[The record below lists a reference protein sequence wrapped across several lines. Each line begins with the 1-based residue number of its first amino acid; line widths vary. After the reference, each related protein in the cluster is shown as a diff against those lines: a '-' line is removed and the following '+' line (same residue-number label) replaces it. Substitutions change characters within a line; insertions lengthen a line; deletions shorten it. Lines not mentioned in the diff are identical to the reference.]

1 MAADP
6 RKKGKRRTILE
17 IVATDRTFE
26 RAEIRGRAG
35 WVGKCIHCRS
45 AITVDD
51 QGEPI
56 GPATIEHI
64 VPRNH
69 GGTDDVENL
78 ALACARCNSLKG
90 IRHDARRADD
100 PRRLEL
106 VEKLQAQRRER
117 WREPLPEITEA
128 LDRPSVWGSE
138 RRRR

>member
-1 MAADP
+1 MQAR
-6 RKKGKRRTILE
+6 RKSKARLILE

-45 AITVDD
+45 AITIDD
-51 QGEPI
+51 EGEPI
-56 GPATIEHI
+56 GAATIEHI
-64 VPRNH
+64 APKNH
-69 GGTDDVENL
+69 GGTDDVRNL

-90 IRHDARRADD
+90 VRQDNRRAGD

-106 VEKLQAQRRER
+106 VEKLQAQRSER
-117 WREPLPEITEA
+117 WREPLPEIIEA
-128 LDRPSVWGSE
+128 LDKPSVWSAE

>member
-1 MAADP
+1 MQGR
-6 RKKGKRRTILE
+6 RKSKGRMILE
-17 IVATDRTFE
+17 IVATDRTFA

-45 AITVDD
+45 AITVDTE
-51 QGEPI
+51 GEPI
-56 GPATIEHI
+56 GAATIEHI
-64 VPRNH
+64 VPKNH
-69 GGTDDVENL
+69 GGTDDVDNL

-90 IRHDARRADD
+90 VRHDNRRADD

-117 WREPLPEITEA
+117 WREPLPEITAA
-128 LDRPSVWGSE
+128 LDKPSPWGDE